1 MFPHVVQPL
10 RIFEPRYLELFEDAL
25 SSDKLIT
32 MALLEKGWEFNQEAE
47 PTISPVC
54 CLGRIISHSQQED
67 GSYQCL
73 LAGIKRVLVIR
84 ELDEPKLYRSA
95 KVELIDDSSQ
105 GFTPEE
111 DMKLQKS
118 IILAYQAISAD
129 GSTTDDS
136 LKKLLN
142 SQLSLGMLT
151 DVVAY
156 SAPLQI
162 AQKQQLLEDDDVK
175 NRSETLIEYLQEL
188 SATMRE
194 RKFTFPPEF
203 SEN

>member
-1 MFPHVVQPL
+1 
-10 RIFEPRYLELFEDAL
+10 
-25 SSDKLIT
+25 
-32 MALLEKGWEFNQEAE
+32 
-47 PTISPVC
+47 
-54 CLGRIISHSQQED
+54 
-67 GSYQCL
+67 
-73 LAGIKRVLVIR
+73 
-84 ELDEPKLYRSA
+84 
-95 KVELIDDSSQ
+95 
-105 GFTPEE
+105 
-111 DMKLQKS
+111 
-118 IILAYQAISAD
+118 
-129 GSTTDDS
+129 
-136 LKKLLN
+136 
-142 SQLSLGMLT
+142 MLT